1 MDFENIQFTAS
12 ERSQR
17 PIDPPRPVVRTSG
30 GSGVITV
37 KMLSED
43 GKQPAQLPE
52 GLRFN
57 GSTKQFEGYIPTAK
71 DVGEKRYLLRATD
84 QGGGSIERV
93 FVLTINPP
101 LQLS

>member
-1 MDFENIQFTAS
+1 MDVENIQFTAS
-12 ERSQR
+12 EHSQR
-17 PIDPPRPVVRTSG
+17 PVDPPRAVAKISG

-37 KMLSED
+37 RVLSED

-57 GSTKQFEGYIPTAK
+57 EVTRQLEGYIPTIR

-84 QGGGSIERV
+84 QGGGSVERIIRI
-93 FVLTINPP
+93 TINPP
-101 LQLS
+101 LSVR